1 MIGLKVGRSSTLG
14 VFVNQKNAQS
24 EKSAAYNPIHEPSRR
39 STQDSGYWLISERPE
54 NVSSIRLSPSSNV
67 VPSCES
73 KNWNCERSSRGA
85 NLGFSSNGTWS
96 SKAENLGLSSNGS
109 WSSRA
114 ENLGFSWNNF
124 PICIR
129 VTNNFPICTHSVQI
143 RFESL
148 TSAMQNVLSQFF
160 GLCKLGFQVGNKRW
174 MKESQETPGLCCL
187 VVWHQRWCCLWL
199 MWQNVVETHG

>member
-1 MIGLKVGRSSTLG
+1 MIIKGS
-14 VFVNQKNAQS
+14 
-24 EKSAAYNPIHEPSRR
+24 KSWFFIKRV
-39 STQDSGYWLISERPE
+39 LI
-54 NVSSIRLSPSSNV
+54 IKG
-67 VPSCES
+67 S
-73 KNWNCERSSRGA
+73 KNS
-85 NLGFSSNGTWS
+85 LGFSSNGT
-96 SKAENLGLSSNGS
+96 

-143 RFESL
+143 RFEYL
-148 TSAMQNVLSQFF
+148 TSAVQNVLTQFF

-187 VVWHQRWCCLWL
+187 LVWHWCWCNDDVAYMVDVAKRCWDT
-199 MWQNVVETHG
+199 WVDQICCTRISWKCSEGEIVRFVESISRMMNSCEIEQWGKKCIQDCCGGERETILCSLFGGILTCSNLLGT